1 MLYNYAHRSGV
12 GLSNSRGPKEKITVS
27 QQATAFSTL
36 GGRLETENPVLGDV
50 DSLDAVLRE
59 PAEVSGIVGA
69 AIWVGRQWSVI

>member
-1 MLYNYAHRSGV
+1 M
-12 GLSNSRGPKEKITVS
+12 
-27 QQATAFSTL
+27 
-36 GGRLETENPVLGDV
+36 ETENPVLGDV

>member
-1 MLYNYAHRSGV
+1 M
-12 GLSNSRGPKEKITVS
+12 S